1 MSLMAL
7 LVLAL
12 TSIVTATSQTLFK
25 QVLTTKD
32 VVFQTGKGV
41 TGFISSFA
49 GLLMTPAFIGA
60 LFLYGL
66 AFVLWISLLS
76 RTQLS
81 IIYPIGIALNVLLTL
96 MTARF
101 VLGEVITIP
110 HVIGVVVILLGM
122 VLIMR

>member
-1 MSLMAL
+1 MTIL
-7 LVLAL
+7 LLAL

-25 QVLTTKD
+25 QTLTAKD
-32 VVFQTGKGV
+32 VVFQTGKGIS
-41 TGFISSFA
+41 GFIASFA
-49 GLLMTPAFIGA
+49 GLLMSPSFLGA

-81 IIYPIGIALNVLLTL
+81 VIYPIGIALNVLLTL

-101 VLGEVITIP
+101 ILGEPITFL
-110 HVIGVVVILLGM
+110 HALGVAVILLGM